1 MIRTTALLL
10 AACLML
16 PLAACKQAE
25 EAAPQE
31 TVKAPLTAPAEPAD
45 REGWNAYLSDVV
57 QRNMDGV
64 NNTPYV
70 YTLPPES
77 DPTFEGAFERQK
89 EKAFADVQNRVLPGN
104 MLAYGGPAS
113 AKIADMMVNAF
124 TGVQPDS
131 MKGVKVLFIGN
142 VADDARVRPV
152 VTPSGA
158 TYVFVEA
165 K

>member
-1 MIRTTALLL
+1 MTIAIRLLLIACLALTTA
-10 AACLML
+10 ACN
-16 PLAACKQAE
+16 KAE
-25 EAAPQE
+25 EAPQE

-70 YTLPPES
+70 YTLPPDS
-77 DPTFEGAFERQK
+77 DPAIEGAFERQK